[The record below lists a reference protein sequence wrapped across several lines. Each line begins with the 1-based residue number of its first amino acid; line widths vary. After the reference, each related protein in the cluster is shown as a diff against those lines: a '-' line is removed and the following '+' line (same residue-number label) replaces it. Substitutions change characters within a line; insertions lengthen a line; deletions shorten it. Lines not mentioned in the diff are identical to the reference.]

1 MPDIEIPMNVEV
13 RSTQGPYGKSR
24 CVILDPI
31 KDRVTHLVVR
41 EAAFPQAERLV
52 PIDKVKVSSPQQID
66 LACTPE
72 QLGAMETFV
81 EEQFIEAG
89 GPLADSMLWPY
100 VESGPEVIT
109 LVHEK
114 IPSGEVKIRRGS
126 AVHATDG
133 KIGRVDEL
141 MIEKETGGITH
152 LILQEGHLWGK
163 RDVSIPAD
171 QIKSIDADGV
181 KLKLSKKEVEAL
193 PDLKIPRRRR

>member
-13 RSTQGPYGKSR
+13 HSTEGPYGKSR

-41 EAAFPQAERLV
+41 EDAFPQSQRLV
-52 PIDKVKVSSPQQID
+52 PIDLVKVSSPEQIS
-66 LACTPE
+66 LACTPD
-72 QLGAMETFV
+72 QIAAMESFV

-114 IPSGEVKIRRGS
+114 IPAGEVKIRRGS
-126 AVHATDG
+126 AVHA
-133 KIGRVDEL
+133 

-163 RDVSIPAD
+163 KDVSIPAD
-171 QIKSIDADGV
+171 QIQSIEADGV

-193 PDLKIPRRRR
+193 PEIEIQRPRQ